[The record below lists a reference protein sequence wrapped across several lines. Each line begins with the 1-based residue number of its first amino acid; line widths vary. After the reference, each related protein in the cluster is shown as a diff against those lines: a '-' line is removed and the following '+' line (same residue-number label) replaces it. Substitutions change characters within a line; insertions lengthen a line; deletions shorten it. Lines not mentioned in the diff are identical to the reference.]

1 MKSYMQKEKEC
12 YLCRKLYD
20 LETTQ
25 GLHLHHIYEG
35 IANRSR
41 SDEMGAVVWLCGY
54 HHNLS
59 NFGIHF
65 NKERDLELKRE
76 AQMKYEETHSREEFM
91 ALIGRNYLD
100 E

>member
-12 YLCRKLYD
+12 YLCRKLYG

-25 GLHLHHIYEG
+25 GLHKHHIYEG
-35 IANRSR
+35 WANREVSE
-41 SDEMGAVVWLCGY
+41 SMGAWVWLCGY

-65 NKERDLELKRE
+65 NKERDLELKQE
-76 AQMKYEETHSREEFM
+76 AQRKYEEDHTREEFM
-91 ALIGRNYLD
+91 QLIGRDYLD